1 MFETEDLVFFPL
13 NFIKTNTMK
22 KTIFALALLVGAV
35 SISSCGGS
43 SDKTQ
48 PTDTIQTIDTIDDEA
63 DDTSDVYYITDDL
76 MVEEN
81 VEDMPPSDKNSL
93 K

>member
-1 MFETEDLVFFPL
+1 
-13 NFIKTNTMK
+13 MK
-22 KTIFALALLVGAV
+22 KTVFALALLVGAV
-35 SISSCGGS
+35 SILSCGGS